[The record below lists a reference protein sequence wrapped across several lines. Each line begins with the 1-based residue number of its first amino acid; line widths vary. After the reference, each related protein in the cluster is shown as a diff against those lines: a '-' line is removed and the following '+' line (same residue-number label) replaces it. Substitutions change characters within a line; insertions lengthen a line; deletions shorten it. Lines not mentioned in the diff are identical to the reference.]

1 MLAFPANMSRA
12 ELRCSESNSLGQD
25 ISGLQAGPSGKPHKI
40 SSSNDS
46 PSATI
51 RRDSYTVSYTMVMA
65 CTRPQPMSETSA
77 VLGEQRRT
85 LRATD
90 LIFSKWQ
97 RELLS

>member
-1 MLAFPANMSRA
+1 MFGI
-12 ELRCSESNSLGQD
+12 EQLGPRHK
-25 ISGLQAGPSGKPHKI
+25 SATGGPERENVHKI

-46 PSATI
+46 PSAII

-90 LIFSKWQ
+90 LIFPKWQ